1 MYMLRTHAFKGET
14 WAIISVI
21 LIFNRSYLF
30 IIIFWDFVVK
40 CNFNR
45 RKKARFGTRKVQ
57 EKKKIFKKNDFLIFD
72 FTIGY
77 IKENHI

>member
-21 LIFNRSYLF
+21 LIFNSSYLF

-45 RKKARFGTRKVQ
+45 RKKAHFGTRKVQ
-57 EKKKIFKKNDFLIFD
+57 GKEKILKKNDFLIFD
-72 FTIGY
+72 FIVKY
-77 IKENHI
+77 IKKNHI